1 RIAADRVDRL
11 MTLVAEIIVAQA
23 ALGQQLAAAA
33 VSVTHEL
40 RGEFDTLATLTR
52 RLQDAVTLLR
62 AQPVKPL
69 FQRMERVLRE
79 SAQGAGKAV
88 RLVTEGEETEID
100 RSLIDRLAEPL
111 THMIRNAVDHGIE
124 PAPARDAAGKA
135 ETGIVRLAAAHRAGR
150 VVVTLAD
157 DGGGIDRAR
166 VLAIAR
172 QKGLVAPG
180 DTPNDAAIDGL
191 IFQPGFSTR
200 TAVTGLSGRGVGMDV
215 VRAAIRALGGTV
227 SLDNRP
233 GRGTSLELSLPL
245 TLAVLDA
252 MLVRVGRGQVA
263 LPLTA

>member
-1 RIAADRVDRL
+1 
-11 MTLVAEIIVAQA
+11 
-23 ALGQQLAAAA
+23 
-33 VSVTHEL
+33 
-40 RGEFDTLATLTR
+40 
-52 RLQDAVTLLR
+52 
-62 AQPVKPL
+62 
-69 FQRMERVLRE
+69 
-79 SAQGAGKAV
+79 
-88 RLVTEGEETEID
+88 
-100 RSLIDRLAEPL
+100 
-111 THMIRNAVDHGIE
+111 
-124 PAPARDAAGKA
+124 
-135 ETGIVRLAAAHRAGR
+135 
-150 VVVTLAD
+150 
-157 DGGGIDRAR
+157 GGIDRAR

-252 MLVRVGRGQVA
+252 MLVRVGGVQMA
-263 LPLTA
+263 LPLTAIRQTVAPNPSSLTTLTGGGRLMALRSGQVPYADL